1 MPNHDSTRERERRLH
16 KCHLNRLL
24 TRCKSKINRDIG
36 FGTIDSRG
44 QTVSRSPISEVRC
57 ENSLIENGKL
67 VKVHRAYLNESDYKV
82 GWVLDSQKKDCYLC
96 RTNFSFFRRRHHCR
110 QCGDL
115 VCNAC
120 SRNRY
125 VIRGLVEPGG
135 SRTCDGCVTHARQSF
150 NWDFAV
156 DPLERAETIV
166 PGFGDDLLAE
176 EEADLEEEELRRVD
190 AAVRRRKDQAAAAVW
205 KEEEEEAKAKADA
218 RAEPE
223 VDVEAEVDERPTYKS
238 SDLIEQRLGLDTAL
252 DVMHKF
258 VDRLVLNDTCDTSQG
273 VFHTHTREVSPASMN
288 MSSES
293 VQQRTTPPAMSMVH
307 LMSSSERTDRSI
319 GSKVLQDVMATGVWE
334 AGSTPGSSSS
344 PAFLSSPSSGGTM
357 GTLGSVHISEY
368 GADSGRVARIM
379 DEIDQN
385 GVWEA
390 ANTSKSIDSARSE
403 HIKMSPP
410 VRMLGRD
417 FDESP
422 IVYQHD
428 ENSYNYRVN
437 Q

>member
-1 MPNHDSTRERERRLH
+1 
-16 KCHLNRLL
+16 
-24 TRCKSKINRDIG
+24 
-36 FGTIDSRG
+36 
-44 QTVSRSPISEVRC
+44 
-57 ENSLIENGKL
+57 
-67 VKVHRAYLNESDYKV
+67 
-82 GWVLDSQKKDCYLC
+82 
-96 RTNFSFFRRRHHCR
+96 
-110 QCGDL
+110 
-115 VCNAC
+115 
-120 SRNRY
+120 
-125 VIRGLVEPGG
+125 
-135 SRTCDGCVTHARQSF
+135 
-150 NWDFAV
+150 V

-176 EEADLEEEELRRVD
+176 EEVDLEEEELRRVE
-190 AAVRRRKDQAAAAVW
+190 AAVRRREEKAAAVIR
-205 KEEEEEAKAKADA
+205 KEEEVTAAKADA
-218 RAEPE
+218 RAESEPE
-223 VDVEAEVDERPTYKS
+223 VEAEADVKVDERPTHKS
-238 SDLIEQRLGLDTAL
+238 SDLLEQRLGLDAAL

-288 MSSES
+288 MSSVS
-293 VQQRTTPPAMSMVH
+293 VLQRTTPPPTLSMGH

-344 PAFLSSPSSGGTM
+344 PAFLPSSSSSGTM

-368 GADSGRVARIM
+368 GADSGRVARILN
-379 DEIDQN
+379 EIDQN

-403 HIKMSPP
+403 HVKMSPP

-422 IVYQHD
+422 IIYQHD
-428 ENSYNYRVN
+428 ENSYNYHVN